1 MFPSPFFLVFT
12 VFFFIKSNAAYEDV
26 AVLFGENHCHPP
38 SPCKKGNFEI
48 KYPFWKL
55 DDSSSTVCGYP
66 GFGIDCSNPDPD
78 FPLLYLSDDSFLVKE
93 INYDEFSVTLADAD
107 AYKKECPRARH
118 NFTLTQKSP
127 LLYDHKDLNLTFY
140 FNCTKNP
147 LPAAYPIDCLK
158 SDPKASYLYVGAFN
172 PYNWDW
178 LGICEAKVE
187 TTVIETGEVIND
199 KNFGRDMSNGFKLN
213 WQPLDDCAHCDI
225 PKGWCEQDNHFREFL
240 CFCENG
246 TTVIVP
252 DCPSKGKKLGLKIG
266 LAIGGAAFG
275 FIVCFC
281 LFAYL
286 RRQKKRSVSSSYL
299 MSRSV
304 PSNPSSSTIDLEGGS
319 NYHGVPLFDYTELEE
334 ATNSFDA
341 RNELGDGGF
350 GTVYKGE
357 KKHIF
362 PLSIS
367 KVV

>member
-1 MFPSPFFLVFT
+1 MSPSAFFLVFPI
-12 VFFFIKSNAAYEDV
+12 FFFLIKSNAAYEDV

-252 DCPSKGKKLGLKIG
+252 DCPSKGMYHSRTSFIPNHFFLNIHSFCMPKLPACI
-266 LAIGGAAFG
+266 I
-275 FIVCFC
+275 
-281 LFAYL
+281 
-286 RRQKKRSVSSSYL
+286 VSSYSLYTYG
-299 MSRSV
+299 V
-304 PSNPSSSTIDLEGGS
+304 YFIESNIKTILISLES
-319 NYHGVPLFDYTELEE
+319 EL
-334 ATNSFDA
+334 
-341 RNELGDGGF
+341 L
-350 GTVYKGE
+350 
-357 KKHIF
+357 
-362 PLSIS
+362 LSL
-367 KVV
+367 VGC